1 MKQRLVG
8 ALILLSGGVVLWS
21 LLFTGP
27 AAYKVNEA
35 TQIPPAPAVSQPE
48 PITPVRPA
56 AIAEVDEPEPL
67 PEPPVPDL
75 ASSAS
80 DNTPDKPTVEANTA
94 EKPAAKPEPVVSQAP
109 EPEPKAA
116 VAPKPASTA
125 TEASKASKK
134 ANTKASA
141 AMPEAWVIQVASF
154 SNSANAESLR
164 KRLAAKG
171 YDAFVKSVS
180 TPGGKSMQRVFVG
193 PELKKSQAERHKADI
208 EKAFRLKA
216 LLHEYTP

>member
-56 AIAEVDEPEPL
+56 AIAEVDEPARL

-80 DNTPDKPTVEANTA
+80 DNTSDKPTVEADAA
-94 EKPAAKPEPVVSQAP
+94 EKTAAKPEPVVSQAP

-116 VAPKPASTA
+116 VAPKPAPAA
-125 TEASKASKK
+125 TEASKAN

-154 SNSANAESLR
+154 SNSANAENLR

>member
-27 AAYKVNEA
+27 AAYKVNET

-48 PITPVRPA
+48 PIAPVRPA
-56 AIAEVDEPEPL
+56 AISEVEEPAPL

-75 ASSAS
+75 VSKANEDTPEAPTVDATSSA
-80 DNTPDKPTVEANTA
+80 KPV
-94 EKPAAKPEPVVSQAP
+94 AKPEPVVGGRA
-109 EPEPKAA
+109 PEPKAP
-116 VAPKPASTA
+116 VAAAPTAA
-125 TEASKASKK
+125 TESPKT
-134 ANTKASA
+134 NTKPSA
-141 AMPEAWVIQVASF
+141 ATPEAWVIQVASF